1 MNSRDFRLKPSER
14 LITRRA
20 LVTGGA
26 AGSGRAI
33 CERFSFEG
41 ATVVIADIQEKEGN
55 LTAASINQMGGRAR
69 FIQTDVSSEVS
80 VRDLAADSVE
90 YMDGIDIV
98 VNDAGAFV
106 FGSIEDTTSASWTKA
121 FGVNVVGAANVVKH
135 CLESLKKSKSP
146 SIVNIASISSFIAQP
161 DSLPYNASKGALQQM
176 TRCLAMDLGYLNI
189 RVNCVCPGDIRTDGW
204 HSRGEARQK
213 LIGSKNLHGF
223 VEEAAKANLMRRI
236 GTPEEV
242 ASAALFLASD
252 EASFVTGAS
261 IVVDGGH
268 TI

>member
-1 MNSRDFRLKPSER
+1 MNSRVFRLEPSAR
-14 LITRRA
+14 LVGRRA

-26 AGSGRAI
+26 AGIGRAI
-33 CERFSFEG
+33 CERFASEG

-55 LTAASINQMGGRAR
+55 LTAASINQTGGRAR
-69 FIQTDVSSEVS
+69 FIQTDVSSEDSVS
-80 VRDLAADSVE
+80 DLAANSVE

-106 FGSIEDTTSASWTKA
+106 FGSIEDTTIASWMKA

-135 CLESLKKSKSP
+135 CLDALKKSKSP
-146 SIVNIASISSFIAQP
+146 SIVNIASISSFIAQS

-176 TRCLAMDLGYLNI
+176 TRCLAMDLGHLNI
-189 RVNCVCPGDIRTDGW
+189 RVNCICPGDIWTDGW
-204 HSRGEARQK
+204 HSRGEAREK
-213 LIGSKNLHGF
+213 LTGSKGLHGF
-223 VEEAAKANLMRRI
+223 VEEAAKANLMKRI

-261 IVVDGGH
+261 VVVDGGH